1 MADRPLTWKQK
12 QWAHRFVEHGNA
24 TRAAREAGYTGNE
37 NVIKAM
43 GTQNLSKPS
52 VMALVEELK
61 HAQEVRT
68 GVDPDRIVN
77 ELAVTAFSDLAQ
89 FVEWDGKTLTLKPFS
104 SLPKGATRA
113 IKKITTTKDGTVTIE
128 LHEKM
133 TALDKL
139 MRHFGMFAAD
149 NSSIPPPIINVSNRT
164 ENVLA
169 LESLSLEQ
177 LSRLAGIQIP
187 ELPDA

>member
-12 QWAHRFVEHGNA
+12 NFAHRFVEHGNA
-24 TRAAREAGYTGNE
+24 LRAAREAGYTGSDATLAVVGSE
-37 NVIKAM
+37 NI
-43 GTQNLSKPS
+43 NKPN

-61 HAQEVRT
+61 HQQEVRT

-113 IKKITTTKDGTVTIE
+113 IKRITTKPDGTVTIE

-133 TALDKL
+133 AALDKL

-187 ELPDA
+187 ELPSD